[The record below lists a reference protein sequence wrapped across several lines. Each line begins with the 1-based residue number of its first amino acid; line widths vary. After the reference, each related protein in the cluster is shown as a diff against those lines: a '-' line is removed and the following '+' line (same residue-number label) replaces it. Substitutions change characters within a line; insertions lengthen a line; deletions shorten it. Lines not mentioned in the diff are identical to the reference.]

1 MGRTY
6 YYEGLPGFVVDWNSI
21 DRNTGR
27 QIDWGLVGDNYRSTA
42 FTVTMAAEATATA
55 ESLTVEPLPGVVKA
69 GTLLRFGL
77 GEYAYVIEDAA
88 AGAEA
93 LTVEAIPAT
102 IESGDTAT
110 VPGHGAKSIPAG
122 TMMAELAS
130 GKIIPRANSSPD
142 TATCLLMATASEKD
156 GIGSGNLAYGCIVG
170 GVIYQNLLP
179 DYNHASFVTWRGE
192 LDDASVGT
200 GWTWETYADNS
211 GA

>member
-6 YYEGLPGFVVDWNSI
+6 HYDSLPGFVVDWHSINRNS
-21 DRNTGR
+21 GR

-55 ESLTVEPLPGVVKA
+55 TSLTVDPLPGAVPA
-69 GTLLRFGL
+69 GTLLRFWA
-77 GEYAYVIEDAA
+77 GEYAYVTEAAA
-88 AGAEA
+88 AGDEA

-102 IESGDTAT
+102 IENGDTAT
-110 VPGHGAKSIPAG
+110 VPGTGAKSIPAG

-142 TATCLLMATASEKD
+142 TATCLLMASASEKD
-156 GIGSGNLAYGCIVG
+156 GITPGNLAYGCIVG
-170 GVIYQNLLP
+170 GVIYENLLP
-179 DYNHASFVTWRGE
+179 DYNHASFVTWKGE
-192 LDDASVGT
+192 LDNPSVGT

-211 GA
+211 GS